1 MYASTASIDPSI
13 YLTLYPSIYLSSLC
27 VCMCVC
33 IDVYLRLR
41 FSAVEEDTCFDTCLA
56 TCGGGYLSLS
66 VEYLLWY
73 LFGYLWRR
81 ILVCDCG
88 SVL

>member
-1 MYASTASIDPSI
+1 
-13 YLTLYPSIYLSSLC
+13 
-27 VCMCVC
+27 MCVC

-66 VEYLLWY
+66 VEEDTCFGTCLATCGGGY
-73 LFGYLWRR
+73 LFATAVQCCEY
-81 ILVCDCG
+81 
-88 SVL
+88 SA